1 MSSVKQLSELEQMY
15 GGRLTPN
22 GMKDIDYKKGNV
34 RFLRFAGAMCPICGD
49 TTWCQINVTGTK
61 VICQREKRTRT

>member
-22 GMKDIDYKKGNV
+22 GMKDIDYNKEEVGNT
-34 RFLRFAGAMCPICGD
+34 LDNYIDKD
-49 TTWCQINVTGTK
+49 T
-61 VICQREKRTRT
+61 